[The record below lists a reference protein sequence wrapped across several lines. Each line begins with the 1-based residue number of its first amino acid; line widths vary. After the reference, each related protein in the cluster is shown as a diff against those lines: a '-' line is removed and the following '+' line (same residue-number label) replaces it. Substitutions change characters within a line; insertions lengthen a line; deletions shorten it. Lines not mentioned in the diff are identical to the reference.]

1 MNHYSGSWGLPSTGS
16 REAQYYD
23 YVKAQEGWNTD
34 WNQYSAQILTKLK
47 NPDYDLAKGG
57 VPQAVID
64 GMSGFITGGVELMS
78 SDNWGYNPDIGKQPE
93 PQPDPYADEKK
104 TNSRES
110 QYFNYMRDQEGWKP
124 EWDAYYSQIMR
135 KLNNPDYNMADNTM
149 VPGYGALSAVP
160 QEIISQLSDFYNSI
174 DPMSADSWGY
184 ERYAYPNSGGQV
196 DPGYDYRDPQSDY
209 YQNQKDILNQQT
221 ALQDLANKNARK
233 RQVLANA
240 MSYRSSLGG

>member
-1 MNHYSGSWGLPSTGS
+1 
-16 REAQYYD
+16 
-23 YVKAQEGWNTD
+23 
-34 WNQYSAQILTKLK
+34 
-47 NPDYDLAKGG
+47 
-57 VPQAVID
+57 
-64 GMSGFITGGVELMS
+64 
-78 SDNWGYNPDIGKQPE
+78 
-93 PQPDPYADEKK
+93 
-104 TNSRES
+104 
-110 QYFNYMRDQEGWKP
+110 
-124 EWDAYYSQIMR
+124 MR

-184 ERYAYPNSGGQV
+184 EAGDPTTQPGNQV